1 MSDVGEPTSGLAKVR
16 AGQGQGQSPQLLSL
30 PYAGRCSE
38 FLSEKGLPWL
48 CPCWGARTGLF
59 PEYGIHGSESD
70 SWHLSGVGS
79 QTPSF
84 GVLNIG
90 MLDIKYQVLGYQAL
104 GTMSGVLGMGGRGI
118 CANPLPCPQHWSL
131 ECVSSMPDTVGSLP
145 PAPSKVS
152 RWLVS

>member
-16 AGQGQGQSPQLLSL
+16 AGQGQGQSPQLLYL

-90 MLDIKYQVLGYQAL
+90 MLDLKYQVLGYQAL
-104 GTMSGVLGMGGRGI
+104 GTMSGVLGMGGHL
-118 CANPLPCPQHWSL
+118 CEPA
-131 ECVSSMPDTVGSLP
+131 SLP
-145 PAPSKVS
+145 SALEPRVCEFHAGHSGVSAPCTQ
-152 RWLVS
+152 